1 MNVKL
6 PRALANCRAAI
17 EMHEIFER
25 LAIRKH
31 GSFLPHGA
39 IFKVSR
45 DILEVG
51 GVWATDLSKLE
62 LQNAETKR
70 TASQGGARSL
80 TLAKERTSMASQR
93 RATEGPAQLLTTSGY
108 RTTMALS
115 TMRKLLGL
123 QY

>member
-1 MNVKL
+1 MPTAIEFAADPADLAIIRALFGSRAQTIINTLLSFDAYFDWCYPLKASIPFLAPMDVKL

-17 EMHEIFER
+17 EMHAIFER

-51 GVWATDLSKLE
+51 DGVV
-62 LQNAETKR
+62 Q
-70 TASQGGARSL
+70 
-80 TLAKERTSMASQR
+80 
-93 RATEGPAQLLTTSGY
+93 P
-108 RTTMALS
+108 
-115 TMRKLLGL
+115 
-123 QY
+123 